1 MPVYILKQ
9 KTPDLI
15 ETSADPYDN
24 REISADTEATGSIT
38 RSVPNGLIALLHAI
52 TKAYKPNNADWET
65 GSVTVEV
72 KVTTANANIFLAV
85 KAKRILANNT
95 VAEETA
101 YTAEQQLSTT
111 GVFTFTTASMNWSA
125 GNCTDR
131 LRITYKFRSS
141 QSHGTAAS
149 VVIETGTTDTEH
161 TTSITEN
168 AGTCRATFVKNLR
181 QYKPDHKTIVAE
193 GGTTNGDGVSN
204 NIYLDSLIASRDN
217 ADKLTHKIE
226 VEPVGTSFDNVAN
239 RTARQILYDPSSPKI
254 RRSHSIVYDSV
265 NKRYLL
271 FGGWNGTSPRYN
283 DVWELSADDRFGS
296 SPPQWRKLNPSGTPP
311 SARTTHLAFFD
322 ATGNRMIIHGGYDG
336 ADKNDTYAFD
346 VTTRYSEAWST
357 LSPTGTAPTARS
369 QAAGAFKASTRKAY
383 IQGGLVGAGD
393 YRNDLFELDLSTTNG
408 AWTQLKAEDAA
419 GNPPSRADASMVFDT
434 ANNRLLIFG
443 GYDGTN
449 RLNDLWRWDIAGAS
463 FAEVSDGTPPGVRQ
477 MHVAVYDENNPR
489 MIVWGGR
496 NGTSSSNY
504 LSEIWELN
512 TTSGSEAWTDRSQAA
527 GDKVP
532 GSRSSAACFD
542 TANKIMVIFG
552 GEDSALAQ
560 HKHVYFIDLATSG
573 SAPFWGALHNNWLWG
588 RDAIGYAYN
597 PDRNETLIFGGFGR
611 LVEDTLAEGEHT
623 NEFWIYDHANTEWYQ
638 PILNTMFGISER
650 EGATIIY
657 DTNRDRYIIFG
668 GLGGNNTLN
677 NIYFNDVW
685 ELKASAAG
693 TLGVYTL
700 TKLNPSGTKPSA
712 RWLHAAV
719 YDATNDR
726 MIVFGGDD
734 GSNFLNDVKALS
746 FSGGADGAWSAIT
759 PTGTA
764 PSARRQPA
772 YAIDTGENVMLISHG
787 ATGVNSFAGDTFK
800 LTLTSGS
807 EAWGSVTGTG
817 APSARRGMTAIYRST
832 DDAFYFFGGYNGTT
846 NFDEL
851 WKLTFGATPAWSQI
865 SDTNPPAGRRSHSGT
880 YSPTGD
886 KMLIYG
892 GRDNTEISFNTFN
905 QTWEYDIAGN
915 TWTKKD
921 PKIYIRGGDDV
932 TGLASSTSYH
942 WQSWLTG
949 TSGGDS
955 DKVSAF
961 GNSESVA
968 DFLTGAGQAFTQTFN
983 EIVAVADQVP
993 KQAQKAANEVLL
1005 IVDSLARSTSRAFS
1019 EVLVIA
1025 DTISN
1030 QAQKIFSEIIVVAD
1044 SLIRQAQ
1051 KNVAEVIAIVDSLLT
1066 QSTLFRTYSEIVTI
1080 SDSLAKQTIRLLS
1093 EAISIVDSAVTKSIA
1108 KIFEETLTIADNIQR
1123 SATRTLNEVVA
1134 IIDTKVLQPI
1144 KTFVEAV
1151 VIADTL
1157 LVVKVLL
1164 KELNEAVSLVDSVLK
1179 SIGKFMVPEIVL
1191 VADSTVRLS
1200 GKNLQDTIIAAD
1212 SIAKESRRNI
1222 LESVLVADTS
1232 IRQGIKTFGEVV
1244 TLADSFLRT
1253 WTLQRVF
1260 DEIVVIADALS
1271 RQAQKAFSEALI
1283 IADSS
1288 VRMPSRIFSEII
1300 ALADAIEKRA
1310 ERILSEIILIADSL
1324 IRTAGKLLI
1333 DAVAVVD
1340 SLTRLVQRS
1349 FAEIV
1354 FVTDTLS
1361 RQVQKMLLEI
1371 LVIAD
1376 SIINQLTA
1384 TRIFTEIVS
1393 VADTILKLASR
1404 SLVEV
1409 MAVVDSVIRVPQK
1422 ALNEAV
1428 TITDTAIKEIQRIF
1442 IEVVAVA
1449 DSLIKQT
1456 IRAFSES
1463 VIIADTIQVFKVFIR
1478 DLAEVIAIV
1487 DSITKQVGRSL
1498 AEVVL
1503 LADSAIRSAAKSVSE
1518 TIVIAD
1524 SVIRGASRTFSEVVV
1539 IVDNLAREAGKTLAD
1554 AIAVIDSLSA
1564 KITAKIFEEAV
1575 VVADSVVK
1583 QAERILSE
1591 IVSTADSLIRQS
1603 GKSLSDA
1610 LTLVDTLIRSASIQR
1625 TLTEAISVIDA
1636 VAKGAE
1642 RLLAEAVL
1650 IADSISKQSSR
1661 VLNEIIIIAD
1671 SILKQGVKAFTEA
1684 VLLVD
1689 SVINQTSK
1697 SFAEAILIADAL
1709 FVQKFQLML
1718 TEIIVIADTLA
1729 RMPQKMIQ
1737 DAVAIGDAISRTI
1750 ARTLIDTIAIAD
1762 MIQKQTQR
1770 IFAEALIIVDSVRT
1784 LVANV
1789 LLESVAVIDTL
1800 SRSISFNR
1808 IYQETVAVVDSVI
1821 KTSTRIFA
1829 EAISITGS
1837 FAKFLTKY
1845 ANLNEIVQIADS
1857 IRWAISKLISEIVR
1871 ITEAWDIRKLLIP
1884 GIKVAVQLLA
1894 AKIGILL
1901 MSTRSFIELRKE
1913 TKQTDL
1919 IAAKQNIVLK
1929 SAETEVEQKGAK
1941 KDITLY
1947 GQH

>member
-1 MPVYILKQ
+1 MATYILKT
-9 KTPDLI
+9 KTSDL
-15 ETSADPYDN
+15 SGGADFN
-24 REISADTEATGSIT
+24 REISADAETAGSIT
-38 RSVPNGLIALLHAI
+38 VTVANGATETSYGF
-52 TKAYKPNNADWET
+52 TKPYKPSNADWET
-65 GSVTVEV
+65 GTITVEV
-72 KVTTANANIFLAV
+72 KVTTANTNMFLKVSASRLNSAGV
-85 KAKRILANNT
+85 
-95 VAEETA
+95 VQETSSE
-101 YTAEQQLSTT
+101 TAEQQLSTT
-111 GVFTFTTASMNWSA
+111 GVKTFTIPSMNWAA

-131 LRITYKFRSS
+131 IRINYIFRSAN
-141 QSHGTAAS
+141 SHGGAIN
-149 VVIETGTTDTEH
+149 VVIETGTTDTEV

-181 QYKPDHKTIVAE
+181 QYKPDHKTIIAE

-226 VEPVGTSFDNVAN
+226 VEAVGTSFDNVAN

-336 ADKNDTYAFD
+336 VDKNDTYALD

-383 IQGGLVGAGD
+383 VQGGLVGAGD

-463 FAEVSDGTPPGVRQ
+463 FAEVSEGTPPGVRQ

-532 GSRSSAACFD
+532 GSPSSAARFD

-560 HKHVYFIDLATSG
+560 HKHVYFIDLATAG

-623 NEFWIYDHANTEWYQ
+623 NEFWIYDHANGEWYQ

-668 GLGGNNTLN
+668 GLGGTNTLN

-685 ELKASAAG
+685 ELKASAVGA
-693 TLGVYTL
+693 TGVYTL
-700 TKLNPSGTKPSA
+700 TKLNPTGTKPAA

-734 GSNFLNDVKALS
+734 GSNFFNDVKALS
-746 FSGGADGAWSAIT
+746 FSGGADVAWSAIP

-817 APSARRGMTAIYRST
+817 APSARRGMKAIYRAT

-851 WKLTFGATPAWSQI
+851 WKLTFGATPAWSAVA
-865 SDTNPPAGRRSHSGT
+865 DTSPPAGRRSHSGT

-892 GRDNTEISFNTFN
+892 GRDNTEISFNTLN

-915 TWTKKD
+915 VWTKKD

-932 TGLASSTSYH
+932 TGLASSASYH
-942 WQSWLTG
+942 WQSWISG

-968 DFLTGAGQAFTQTFN
+968 DFLTGAGQNFTQALNEIVAIADQVIRQAQKNFA
-983 EIVAVADQVP
+983 EIVAVAD
-993 KQAQKAANEVLL
+993 
-1005 IVDSLARSTSRAFS
+1005 T
-1019 EVLVIA
+1019 
-1025 DTISN
+1025 
-1030 QAQKIFSEIIVVAD
+1030 
-1044 SLIRQAQ
+1044 
-1051 KNVAEVIAIVDSLLT
+1051 LLT
-1066 QSTLFRTYSEIVTI
+1066 QSTFLRTFSEIVTI
-1080 SDSLAKQTIRLLS
+1080 TDSLLKQTIRS
-1093 EAISIVDSAVTKSIA
+1093 FS
-1108 KIFEETLTIADNIQR
+1108 
-1123 SATRTLNEVVA
+1123 EVVA
-1134 IIDTKVLQPI
+1134 IADSVTAKITSKI
-1144 KTFVEAV
+1144 FEEAV
-1151 VIADTL
+1151 VIADSIQRIPIKPFNEVIA
-1157 LVVKVLL
+1157 VVDVRVLQPIKSFVETIAIADVLFVVLTIKKELSEAVLL
-1164 KELNEAVSLVDSVLK
+1164 FDSSIR
-1179 SIGKFMVPEIVL
+1179 SIGKFMAPEIVL
-1191 VADSTVRLS
+1191 VADSTVRLG
-1200 GKNLQDTIIAAD
+1200 GKNLQDAIIAAD

-1232 IRQGIKTFGEVV
+1232 IRQGIKTFGEAV

-1260 DEIVVIADALS
+1260 E
-1271 RQAQKAFSEALI
+1271 
-1283 IADSS
+1283 
-1288 VRMPSRIFSEII
+1288 EII
-1300 ALADAIEKRA
+1300 
-1310 ERILSEIILIADSL
+1310 
-1324 IRTAGKLLI
+1324 G
-1333 DAVAVVD
+1333 VA
-1340 SLTRLVQRS
+1340 
-1349 FAEIV
+1349 
-1354 FVTDTLS
+1354 
-1361 RQVQKMLLEI
+1361 
-1371 LVIAD
+1371 
-1376 SIINQLTA
+1376 
-1384 TRIFTEIVS
+1384 
-1393 VADTILKLASR
+1393 
-1404 SLVEV
+1404 
-1409 MAVVDSVIRVPQK
+1409 
-1422 ALNEAV
+1422 
-1428 TITDTAIKEIQRIF
+1428 
-1442 IEVVAVA
+1442 
-1449 DSLIKQT
+1449 
-1456 IRAFSES
+1456 
-1463 VIIADTIQVFKVFIR
+1463 
-1478 DLAEVIAIV
+1478 
-1487 DSITKQVGRSL
+1487 
-1498 AEVVL
+1498 
-1503 LADSAIRSAAKSVSE
+1503 
-1518 TIVIAD
+1518 
-1524 SVIRGASRTFSEVVV
+1524 
-1539 IVDNLAREAGKTLAD
+1539 
-1554 AIAVIDSLSA
+1554 
-1564 KITAKIFEEAV
+1564 
-1575 VVADSVVK
+1575 
-1583 QAERILSE
+1583 
-1591 IVSTADSLIRQS
+1591 
-1603 GKSLSDA
+1603 
-1610 LTLVDTLIRSASIQR
+1610 
-1625 TLTEAISVIDA
+1625 
-1636 VAKGAE
+1636 
-1642 RLLAEAVL
+1642 
-1650 IADSISKQSSR
+1650 
-1661 VLNEIIIIAD
+1661 
-1671 SILKQGVKAFTEA
+1671 
-1684 VLLVD
+1684 
-1689 SVINQTSK
+1689 
-1697 SFAEAILIADAL
+1697 
-1709 FVQKFQLML
+1709 
-1718 TEIIVIADTLA
+1718 
-1729 RMPQKMIQ
+1729 
-1737 DAVAIGDAISRTI
+1737 
-1750 ARTLIDTIAIAD
+1750 
-1762 MIQKQTQR
+1762 
-1770 IFAEALIIVDSVRT
+1770 
-1784 LVANV
+1784 
-1789 LLESVAVIDTL
+1789 
-1800 SRSISFNR
+1800 
-1808 IYQETVAVVDSVI
+1808 
-1821 KTSTRIFA
+1821 
-1829 EAISITGS
+1829 
-1837 FAKFLTKY
+1837 
-1845 ANLNEIVQIADS
+1845 
-1857 IRWAISKLISEIVR
+1857 
-1871 ITEAWDIRKLLIP
+1871 
-1884 GIKVAVQLLA
+1884 
-1894 AKIGILL
+1894 
-1901 MSTRSFIELRKE
+1901 
-1913 TKQTDL
+1913 
-1919 IAAKQNIVLK
+1919 
-1929 SAETEVEQKGAK
+1929 
-1941 KDITLY
+1941 
-1947 GQH
+1947 